1 LHGLATNDD
10 DRFSPSDVQRVTEI
24 HDKPQFFVDGADS
37 NDIVQG
43 SLGDCWFLSALA
55 TMSTSQGLIEKF
67 CVAVRFFFELVYRT
81 SLKYIHLQRDE
92 QVGVYGF
99 IFFRDTAWVVII
111 IDEYIF
117 ILP

>member
-1 LHGLATNDD
+1 
-10 DRFSPSDVQRVTEI
+10 
-24 HDKPQFFVDGADS
+24 
-37 NDIVQG
+37 
-43 SLGDCWFLSALA
+43 
-55 TMSTSQGLIEKF
+55 MSTSQGLIEKF